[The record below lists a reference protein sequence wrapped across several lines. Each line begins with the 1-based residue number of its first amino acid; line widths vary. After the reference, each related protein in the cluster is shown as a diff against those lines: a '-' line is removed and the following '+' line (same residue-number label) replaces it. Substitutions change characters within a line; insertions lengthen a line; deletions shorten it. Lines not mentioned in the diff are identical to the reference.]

1 MNKKKNIKSKRK
13 TEKTKRNINFVNKI
27 PKSKIILI
35 LVLVIIFMIALIAR
49 VGYLQFIDG
58 EHLQTLA
65 TSQQTLTET
74 ISAKRGNIYDSNGNE
89 LAISYDTD
97 KVYIDPSLIKD
108 SSNKNIIAQGLASI
122 LEIDSNELLSK
133 LDSSNSKFLIASEVE
148 QNKVDEINNWKSKLK
163 FSTGISFEES
173 TSRSYPRKTLAST
186 VIGFVGTDNQGLAG
200 IESSWDSFLS
210 GTAGKSVS
218 LKDASQ
224 SEIANSNQTYIAAEN
239 GYDIT
244 LTIDA
249 NIQSIVEKYL
259 AEAVDEYKCESGIT
273 IAMDPSSGKIL
284 AMADYPNYDC
294 NSPNSPNAQ
303 MQKTWD
309 SLSSADKN
317 NALYRMWSP
326 KAVTDTYEPGS
337 VFKIITS
344 SIALEE
350 NIVDTD
356 TITFNCTG
364 SYSIEG
370 EPRPIQCHKY
380 PYSHGAQSLRN
391 ALENSC
397 NPAFVDLG
405 LRIGAERS
413 YKYYEALGFFG
424 KTGISL
430 SGEPKNG
437 GIFYDV
443 NKIKPHELG
452 TASFGQRFNI
462 TPIQMITAAAAIA
475 NDGVLVQ
482 PQIVDHI
489 TNTDTGEITTFNTQ
503 EIRQVFSKETA
514 DKVASMMES
523 VVEVG
528 TGKKVKYDDSI
539 KDSMSGYSIGGK
551 TGTSE
556 PINPSTDGYVASF
569 LAMSPVE
576 NTKIVLLVIL
586 DTPGE
591 GVNHNGGQ
599 IAAPT
604 AGKMFSEI
612 LPYLGIKS
620 GNKDSENNT
629 NISEKDLY

>member
-13 TEKTKRNINFVNKI
+13 MEKTKSNINVVNKI

-556 PINPSTDGYVASF
+556 PINLSTDGYVASF

>member
-13 TEKTKRNINFVNKI
+13 MEKTKSNINVVNKI

-163 FSTGISFEES
+163 FSAGISFEES

-303 MQKTWD
+303 IQKTWD